1 MTLRKLLRLYKH
13 YKNNY
18 DFRLKKVSY
27 QELDEYV
34 AHDGEFLPD

>member
-1 MTLRKLLRLYKH
+1 MTLRKLLKLYKH
-13 YKNNY
+13 YKNDY

-27 QELDEYV
+27 KELDEYV